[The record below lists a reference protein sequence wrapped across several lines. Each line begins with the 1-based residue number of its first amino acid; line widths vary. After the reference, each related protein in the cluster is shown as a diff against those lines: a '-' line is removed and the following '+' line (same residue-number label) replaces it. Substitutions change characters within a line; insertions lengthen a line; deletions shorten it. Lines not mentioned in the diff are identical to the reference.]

1 LEIQLTILGGH
12 VPGLPVLANHA
23 LAYRT
28 HEKDRPDAAQAP
40 PAANELFQG
49 KKAVFKRCGRGA
61 EQQSQSN
68 HEKIVWLSYIPHPGT
83 RVLSHIHQILA
94 EFLEA
99 MEFGDFLLG
108 FAPGGRVWERFGHRL
123 AGHSAGKTEL
133 GIMTRIAGFGAMAG
147 RLSTAPDNGGNRP
160 RPEVAQAEEIFQDLG
175 AASRAVRSS
184 GIVSSFRCVSIRSEI
199 WHKKR
204 KFGSAQESDNLPER
218 PAFSEGWR
226 WLVWDGEGTG
236 LDKGSRMAGIPGLSD
251 GD

>member
-1 LEIQLTILGGH
+1 
-12 VPGLPVLANHA
+12 VLANHA

-133 GIMTRIAGFGAMAG
+133 GIMTRIAGLAQWQDGFPQRRTTAVIDPG
-147 RLSTAPDNGGNRP
+147 RRSPKLRKS
-160 RPEVAQAEEIFQDLG
+160 
-175 AASRAVRSS
+175 SRTLARLR
-184 GIVSSFRCVSIRSEI
+184 G
-199 WHKKR
+199 
-204 KFGSAQESDNLPER
+204 Q
-218 PAFSEGWR
+218 
-226 WLVWDGEGTG
+226 
-236 LDKGSRMAGIPGLSD
+236 
-251 GD
+251 